1 MHYLSDDG
9 FTSQIEYE
17 LKVEDEEIDV
27 KKVKK

>member
-9 FTSQIEYE
+9 FISQIEYE

>member
-1 MHYLSDDG
+1 MHYLPDDG